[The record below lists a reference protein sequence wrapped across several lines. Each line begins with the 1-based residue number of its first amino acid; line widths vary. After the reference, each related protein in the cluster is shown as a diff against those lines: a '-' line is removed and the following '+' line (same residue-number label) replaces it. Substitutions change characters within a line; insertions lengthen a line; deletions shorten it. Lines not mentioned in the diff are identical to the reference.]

1 MKKSILIALL
11 MVTCITYAQK
21 KTNGT
26 IFVEHPAIATVE
38 AMTKAFVSGDADKV
52 ASYLADDFKAF
63 NGTSINKEDKGQD
76 KAAFLQTVKSWK
88 ANIDY
93 FSITR
98 SKGAYPD
105 ALEYKEDNA
114 KDVVWV
120 QTWEDI
126 KGVQNKTGV
135 KIDMPMHRLYTVD
148 KNNKIKTMISY
159 STSKIG
165 DEIGASYT
173 DRKNG
178 EIYNHHENI
187 NSIRK
192 MVHAFENK
200 DLDKAYSFY
209 DEKAIFSDINSLDIN
224 KEFTLAEQK
233 ASDKKFMDA
242 FDVSSTDQVG
252 YPDYLHYEMG
262 DARVVMSWW
271 NCRLIR
277 KSDKKAIILPVFYID
292 NFDDKGK
299 ITSENVYYNGKALE
313 VK

>member
-242 FDVSSTDQVG
+242 FDVSSIDQVG
-252 YPDYLHYEMG
+252 YP
-262 DARVVMSWW
+262 
-271 NCRLIR
+271 RL
-277 KSDKKAIILPVFYID
+277 F
-292 NFDDKGK
+292 
-299 ITSENVYYNGKALE
+299 AL
-313 VK
+313 